1 MPDYTTYTLVCAEEH
16 REMLIALLAD
26 EGMEAFEETE
36 EVLVAYA
43 AEDSTTDWPAT
54 FRALQ
59 QRIPFA
65 YEARRLEQRNWN
77 AEWEHNFAPIR
88 IGRRLAIRAS
98 FHAPQA
104 GVARELV
111 IDPKMAFGTGHH
123 ATTHMMCELLL
134 DYFAVQSEPD
144 TVSVLDY
151 GSGTGVLAILAKQLG
166 AGRVDAVDIER
177 PAYESTLENAVKNGV
192 ELDEVVCGEL
202 ADVPIGKPYDLVVAN
217 INRNVLLATG
227 GALYERLAVGGT
239 ALLSGILA
247 QDAVLLTEHFR
258 DLGFLHRRTAKLDVW
273 RALAFQRK

>member
-16 REMLIALLAD
+16 REILIALLAD

-36 EVLVAYA
+36 QVLVAYA
-43 AEDSTTDWPAT
+43 AVASTTDWPAS
-54 FRALQ
+54 FRELQ

-77 AEWEHNFAPIR
+77 AEWERNFAPIR

-104 GVARELV
+104 GVERELV
-111 IDPKMAFGTGHH
+111 IDPRMAFGTGHH
-123 ATTHMMCELLL
+123 ATTHMMCELIL
-134 DYFAVQSEPD
+134 DYFDVHPAQEGL
-144 TVSVLDY
+144 SVLDY

-177 PAYESTLENAVKNGV
+177 PAYESTLENAVQNGV

-202 ADVPIGKPYDLVVAN
+202 ADMLIGKPYDLVVAN
-217 INRNVLLATG
+217 INRNVLLVNG
-227 GALYERLAVGGT
+227 GALYERLRVGGT

-247 QDAVLLTEHFR
+247 QDAERLSDHWQQ
-258 DLGFLHRRTAKLDVW
+258 LGFSHDRTVALDDW
-273 RALAFQRK
+273 RAFSFERD

>member
-43 AEDSTTDWPAT
+43 AEDSSIDWPAA
-54 FRALQ
+54 FRELQ

-65 YEARRLEQRNWN
+65 YEARPLEQRNWN
-77 AEWEHNFAPIR
+77 AEWERNFTPIR
-88 IGRRLAIRAS
+88 IGHRLAIRAS

-104 GVARELV
+104 GVERELV

-134 DYFAVQSEPD
+134 DYFAAHPAQEG
-144 TVSVLDY
+144 VSVLDY

-166 AGRVDAVDIER
+166 AERVDAVDIER
-177 PAYESTLENAVKNGV
+177 PAYESTLENAVQNGV

-202 ADVPIGKPYDLVVAN
+202 ANVPIGKPYDLVVAN

-227 GALYERLAVGGT
+227 GGVVRAAARGWYGIGEWYSGAGCRAAYRTLPT
-239 ALLSGILA
+239 AWLSPPTDG
-247 QDAVLLTEHFR
+247 
-258 DLGFLHRRTAKLDVW
+258 
-273 RALAFQRK
+273 

>member
-16 REMLIALLAD
+16 REILIALLAAQ
-26 EGMEAFEETE
+26 GMEAFEETE

-54 FRALQ
+54 FREVQ

-77 AEWEHNFAPIR
+77 AEWERNFAPIR
-88 IGRRLAIRAS
+88 IGQRLAIRAS
-98 FHAPQA
+98 FHAPQV
-104 GVARELV
+104 GVERELV

-123 ATTHMMCELLL
+123 ATTHMMCELVL
-134 DYFAVQSEPD
+134 DYFDAYPEPEA
-144 TVSVLDY
+144 VSVLDY

-177 PAYESTLENAVKNGV
+177 PAYESTLENAVQNGV

-202 ADVPIGKPYDLVVAN
+202 ADMPIGKPYDLVVAN

-227 GALYERLAVGGT
+227 GALYERLAAGGT
-239 ALLSGILA
+239 VLLSGVLA
-247 QDAVLLTEHFR
+247 RDAARLTEHFR
-258 DLGFLHRRTAKLDVW
+258 QLGFQHRQTVELDDW
-273 RALAFQRK
+273 RALAFQRN